1 MKLNTITEAT
11 QIGLDPELR
20 TLLRAVVSFNIVESI
35 NLRAKTEHHPYS
47 YYLIESVLKNNLVSE
62 GAFTDL
68 LSAGMASLQSSIT
81 PGVSG
86 DREIMLAVMAPG
98 KGGTKE
104 ILKHIQDASNVKGQL
119 INDTQWITRL
129 FDILNIKDEVT
140 KKEILTDLRS
150 DIAGELIG
158 NPSGTAA
165 AGSAASHPAASH
177 ITKLNDL
184 MKSVLTNKMSPKDG
198 SAEILKSAQEMYNA
212 FNGTEDALATEGFL
226 AYAAFHLLQ
235 ESQVID
241 KLHIILPESIIKYG
255 AAYGVNVQ
263 VLSEANW
270 GQAAQNVA
278 GYLKKLPGKIWRGGK
293 KLARGA
299 MNMLANPNYAS
310 RKLGQH
316 RSSSDNIR
324 IAKYA
329 FQIAIDKME
338 EKYHSV
344 LRSVNIDPDELT
356 QEYKELLKLTK
367 AGDDTPRKKQLE
379 DKVLQVYDLFN

>member
-20 TLLRAVVSFNIVESI
+20 TLLRSVVSFNIVESI
-35 NLRAKTEHHPYS
+35 NLRAKTEYHPYS

-81 PGVSG
+81 PSVSG

-104 ILKHIQDASNVKGQL
+104 ILKHIQDARNVKGQL
-119 INDTQWITRL
+119 INNTQWITRL
-129 FDILNIKDEVT
+129 FDILNIQDEET
-140 KKEILTDLRS
+140 KKQILIDLRS
-150 DIAGELIG
+150 DIADELT
-158 NPSGTAA
+158 SGTAA
-165 AGSAASHPAASH
+165 GAAAGHPAASH
-177 ITKLNDL
+177 ISKLNDL
-184 MKSVLTNKMSPKDG
+184 MKYVLTNKISPKDG

-212 FNGTEDALATEGFL
+212 FNGTEDVLAAESFL

-241 KLHIILPESIIKYG
+241 KLHIILPESIVRYG

-270 GQAAQNVA
+270 GQTAQNVA

-316 RSSSDNIR
+316 RSSSDNTR

-338 EKYHSV
+338 EKYHSI

-379 DKVLQVYDLFN
+379 DKIIQVYDLFN